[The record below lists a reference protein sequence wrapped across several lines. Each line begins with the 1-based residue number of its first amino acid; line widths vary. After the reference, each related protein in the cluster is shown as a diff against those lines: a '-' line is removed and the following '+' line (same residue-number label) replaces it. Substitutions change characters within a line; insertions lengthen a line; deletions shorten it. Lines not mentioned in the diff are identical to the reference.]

1 MSNSFANQTLAQIEL
16 WTNYQNYDNQVYVL
30 PKKLD
35 EKVAMLHLSKI
46 GVELDVLT
54 YEQAEY
60 IGVSVEGPFK
70 NDEYRY

>member
-1 MSNSFANQTLAQIEL
+1 
-16 WTNYQNYDNQVYVL
+16 
-30 PKKLD
+30 
-35 EKVAMLHLSKI
+35 MLHLSKI